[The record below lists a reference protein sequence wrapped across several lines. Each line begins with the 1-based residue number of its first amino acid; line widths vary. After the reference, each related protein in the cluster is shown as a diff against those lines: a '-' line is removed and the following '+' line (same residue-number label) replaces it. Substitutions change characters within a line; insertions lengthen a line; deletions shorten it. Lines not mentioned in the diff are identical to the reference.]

1 MSVVL
6 CEIERVRSH
15 TRRCVGTCVIK
26 TVKVRVFDYD
36 MIMIVVKCICIQ
48 AV

>member
-6 CEIERVRSH
+6 CVIERVRSH

-26 TVKVRVFDYD
+26 IVKVRVIDYD
-36 MIMIVVKCICIQ
+36 QIMIVVKCICIQ